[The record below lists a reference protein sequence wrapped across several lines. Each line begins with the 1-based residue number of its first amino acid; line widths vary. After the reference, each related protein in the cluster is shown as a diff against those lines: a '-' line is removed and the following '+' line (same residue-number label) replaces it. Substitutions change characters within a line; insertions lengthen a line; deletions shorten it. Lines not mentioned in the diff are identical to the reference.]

1 MKGELNMVKH
11 VGEIRFVLDDERA
24 TPFNESVDLTYQLYA
39 DELDELLPIEDF
51 RSYCKQFALAIGY
64 HPNTVDEVFGKE
76 I

>member
-1 MKGELNMVKH
+1 MVKH

>member
-1 MKGELNMVKH
+1 MVKH

-24 TPFNESVDLTYQLYA
+24 TPFNESADLTYQLYA
-39 DELDELLPIEDF
+39 GEKDEILPIEDF